1 MDDKEIEGNELPN
14 SGLRADE
21 QIVMNSLIAAW
32 EGYVKLPV
40 QHPSDQQEFLRA
52 LHECQRL
59 LAIRIVRRAYRE
71 YWRNEDDTF
80 TKSNVPTQVR

>member
-1 MDDKEIEGNELPN
+1 MDEKEIAGNELPN
-14 SGLRADE
+14 SGLGADE
-21 QIVMNSLIAAW
+21 QIVMNSLLAAW

-71 YWRNEDDTF
+71 YWRNDADTLMG
-80 TKSNVPTQVR
+80 SNVPTQVR